1 MLLRLEDLPFIQ
13 YKKSSFV
20 KKKTI
25 KEKSIRQFFAD
36 MKMEKIKSRR
46 QLRRNCRM
54 PTWIKKAVTI
64 VFSIVSLKYPNKAFL
79 VSMLMFFFVLDETL
93 PFDEFES
100 ADFE

>member
-13 YKKSSFV
+13 YKKSCFV

-46 QLRRNCRM
+46 QLRRQ
-54 PTWIKKAVTI
+54 
-64 VFSIVSLKYPNKAFL
+64 LPN
-79 VSMLMFFFVLDETL
+79 
-93 PFDEFES
+93 
-100 ADFE
+100 ADVN